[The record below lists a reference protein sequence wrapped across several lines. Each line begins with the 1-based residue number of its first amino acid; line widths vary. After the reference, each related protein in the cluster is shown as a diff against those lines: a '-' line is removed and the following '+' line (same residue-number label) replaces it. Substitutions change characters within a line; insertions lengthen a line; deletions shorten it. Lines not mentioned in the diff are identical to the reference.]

1 MKTYLHLYYYA
12 VSISYLPI
20 NSSMSSSMS
29 SSVSAINFKKSGSGS
44 RHRRPSSFEEK
55 SPQTQRH
62 PVAAAAVSEQ
72 EQVFVKPSLCI
83 PRTFKNIS
91 QKRVFA
97 VFKALNLGWIGR
109 IDVVPKTAS
118 DGTEYVRIFVHF
130 TRWFDTF
137 VTNEF
142 LDKVNVP
149 TGSAKIVYEDPW
161 FWNVVASAVPCPPT
175 IREETATTTTQ
186 RQHTKPRLEYSTTT
200 ASKTSA
206 SS

>member
-1 MKTYLHLYYYA
+1 
-12 VSISYLPI
+12 
-20 NSSMSSSMS
+20 MSSS
-29 SSVSAINFKKSGSGS
+29 SSVSATHYKSEEGSRS
-44 RHRRPSSFEEK
+44 RHRRPSSFEEN
-55 SPQTQRH
+55 SPQSQR
-62 PVAAAAVSEQ
+62 PAAVAVAVAVSEQ
-72 EQVFVKPSLCI
+72 EQEVFVKPSLCI

-91 QKRVFA
+91 KKRVFA

-137 VTNEF
+137 MTNEF
-142 LDKVNVP
+142 LDKINVP

-175 IREETATTTTQ
+175 IREETATTTTTQ
-186 RQHTKPRLEYSTTT
+186 RQHTKKPRLEYSTKTT

-206 SS
+206 ASS

>member
-1 MKTYLHLYYYA
+1 
-12 VSISYLPI
+12 
-20 NSSMSSSMS
+20 MS

-62 PVAAAAVSEQ
+62 PVAAAAAAVSEQ

-142 LDKVNVP
+142 LDKINVP

-200 ASKTSA
+200 ASKKSA

>member
-1 MKTYLHLYYYA
+1 
-12 VSISYLPI
+12 
-20 NSSMSSSMS
+20 MSSSS
-29 SSVSAINFKKSGSGS
+29 TSASATNYKSEGSHS

-55 SPQTQRH
+55 SPQTQR
-62 PVAAAAVSEQ
+62 PAAAVAVSEQ
-72 EQVFVKPSLCI
+72 EQEVFVKPSLCI

-91 QKRVFA
+91 KKRVFA

-109 IDVVPKTAS
+109 IDVVPKIAS

-186 RQHTKPRLEYSTTT
+186 RQHTKPRLEYSSSSSSSST
-200 ASKTSA
+200 ASKTSSAA
-206 SS
+206 S

>member
-1 MKTYLHLYYYA
+1 
-12 VSISYLPI
+12 
-20 NSSMSSSMS
+20 MSST
-29 SSVSAINFKKSGSGS
+29 SASATNYKSDGSHS

-55 SPQTQRH
+55 SPQTQR
-62 PVAAAAVSEQ
+62 PAAAAAEQ
-72 EQVFVKPSLCI
+72 EDQEVFVKPSLCI

-91 QKRVFA
+91 KKRVFA

-142 LDKVNVP
+142 LDKVSVP

-186 RQHTKPRLEYSTTT
+186 RQHTKPRLEYSSSSSSSST
-200 ASKTSA
+200 ASKTSSAA
-206 SS
+206 S

>member
-1 MKTYLHLYYYA
+1 
-12 VSISYLPI
+12 
-20 NSSMSSSMS
+20 MSSSMS

-62 PVAAAAVSEQ
+62 PVAAVKQEQEQ

>member
-1 MKTYLHLYYYA
+1 
-12 VSISYLPI
+12 
-20 NSSMSSSMS
+20 MS
-29 SSVSAINFKKSGSGS
+29 SSVSAAINYKSEGS
-44 RHRRPSSFEEK
+44 RSRRRPSSFEEK
-55 SPQTQRH
+55 SPQSQH
-62 PVAAAAVSEQ
+62 PVAAAAAVSKQ

-91 QKRVFA
+91 KKRVFA

-109 IDVVPKTAS
+109 IDVVPKIAS

-175 IREETATTTTQ
+175 IREETATTTTTH
-186 RQHTKPRLEYSTTT
+186 RQHTKPRLEYS
-200 ASKTSA
+200 KTSA

>member
-1 MKTYLHLYYYA
+1 
-12 VSISYLPI
+12 
-20 NSSMSSSMS
+20 MSSSMS
-29 SSVSAINFKKSGSGS
+29 SSVSAAINYKSEGSRS

-55 SPQTQRH
+55 SPQSQR
-62 PVAAAAVSEQ
+62 PAVAVSEQ
-72 EQVFVKPSLCI
+72 EQEVFVKPSLCI

-91 QKRVFA
+91 KKRVFA

-109 IDVVPKTAS
+109 IDVVPKIAS

-137 VTNEF
+137 MTNEF
-142 LDKVNVP
+142 LDKINVP

-175 IREETATTTTQ
+175 IREETATTTTTQ
-186 RQHTKPRLEYSTTT
+186 RQHTKPRLEYSTTRT
-200 ASKTSA
+200 ASKTTA